1 MMAVAAAQ
9 KNREMFAIKK
19 SYSIEVSSLNSVKG
33 RKRCITIVDIFRK
46 INEYRNLIN
55 FEGGGGESYWQLMNF
70 RYWQAEEKNRKIGI
84 FRRKYW
90 VSSVRVSREKRGNF
104 AARLNR
110 HDSRASRYTSFISPF
125 NPVSLSLFSVLYL
138 LASYTETF
146 ERWFFSLKIYH
157 DKSRNLFFSLTINT
171 GICYLETW
179 RTHQISLELSYTE
192 EFSFFPFAYVTF
204 LINVR
209 YIS

>member
-55 FEGGGGESYWQLMNF
+55 FEGEGGRKLLTINEFSILTSRGEKSENRNIL
-70 RYWQAEEKNRKIGI
+70 EKVLGIECQSVARKARELCRT
-84 FRRKYW
+84 FEPPRF
-90 VSSVRVSREKRGNF
+90 SRVT
-104 AARLNR
+104 L
-110 HDSRASRYTSFISPF
+110 YFIHLS
-125 NPVSLSLFSVLYL
+125 VSLSLFSVLYL

-146 ERWFFSLKIYH
+146 ER
-157 DKSRNLFFSLTINT
+157 
-171 GICYLETW
+171 
-179 RTHQISLELSYTE
+179 
-192 EFSFFPFAYVTF
+192 
-204 LINVR
+204 
-209 YIS
+209 

>member
-1 MMAVAAAQ
+1 MNIVTWLIS
-9 KNREMFAIKK
+9 R
-19 SYSIEVSSLNSVKG
+19 VGG
-33 RKRCITIVDIFRK
+33 RKLLT
-46 INEYRNLIN
+46 INEFSILTS
-55 FEGGGGESYWQLMNF
+55 GGEKSEN
-70 RYWQAEEKNRKIGI
+70 RNISEKVLGIECQSVARKARELCRT
-84 FRRKYW
+84 FEPPRF
-90 VSSVRVSREKRGNF
+90 SRVT
-104 AARLNR
+104 L
-110 HDSRASRYTSFISPF
+110 YFIHLS
-125 NPVSLSLFSVLYL
+125 VSLSLFSVLYL